1 MKTDRFSGKL
11 WFQAVFFGLI
21 GQIAWVV
28 ENMYFATLCQDI
40 YGNAGRP
47 DLSYIV
53 TTLMVILSAVTA
65 TVTTFAA
72 GAASDRRGK
81 RKPFIAIGY
90 ILWGFTIMIF
100 ALLPMKP
107 DTGMLFWTGLMLVA
121 FDCIMTVAGSTGND
135 AAFNAWVT
143 DHTTPGNRGK
153 VNAVLS
159 MLPVFAVVVVFIGL
173 GGFYNAQNESNAL
186 FFIILGA
193 IPTLAGILALF
204 TLKDSESI
212 RPSGNPASLKDTLYG
227 FRSDVIRQNRMMYI
241 CLAAYCLI
249 AVSQQTFFS
258 YLINFMIKTLGYGD
272 AFVIPMAVVIV
283 GAAVVTGILG
293 ILYDRFGRK
302 HFFLPL
308 TLLAAAGTLS
318 FYLLGSLPAGA
329 RDAVVY
335 IGGIIMMGA
344 ILSLTGAL
352 QSAFQDYIPEGCE
365 GRFQGIRMCFTVLI
379 PMILGPVISLLIG
392 LDAMGINGED
402 FAPTYEIFLA
412 AAMVALLALIP
423 MYFVRRDDRRLRES
437 KGN

>member
-1 MKTDRFSGKL
+1 MKTNRFPGRL
-11 WFQAVFFGLI
+11 WFQVIFFGLI

-40 YGNAGRP
+40 FGNTGRP

-65 TVTTFAA
+65 TVTTFIA

-81 RKPFIAIGY
+81 RKSFIAVGY

-100 ALLPMKP
+100 AVIPMKP

-121 FDCIMTVAGSTGND
+121 FDCIMTAAGSTSND
-135 AAFNAWVT
+135 AAFNAWVADNT
-143 DHTTPGNRGK
+143 NPGNRGR

-173 GGFYNAQNESNAL
+173 GGFYSAENESNAL
-186 FFIILGA
+186 FFIILGC

-204 TLKDSESI
+204 TVKDSGSI
-212 RPSGNPASLKDTLYG
+212 CPSSNPASLKDTLYG
-227 FRSDVIRQNRMMYI
+227 FRRNVIRENRMMYI
-241 CLAAYCLI
+241 CLGAYCLI

-272 AFVIPMAVVIV
+272 GFVIPMAVVIV
-283 GAAVVTGILG
+283 GAAAVTGVLG
-293 ILYDRFGRK
+293 ILYDRLGRR

-308 TLLAAAGTLS
+308 TVLAAAGTFS
-318 FYLLGSLPAGA
+318 FFMLGSIPAQA

-335 IGGIIMMGA
+335 AGGIIMMGA

-352 QSAFQDYIPEGCE
+352 QSAFQDYIPAGCE
-365 GRFQGIRMCFTVLI
+365 GRFQGIRMCFT
-379 PMILGPVISLLIG
+379 
-392 LDAMGINGED
+392 
-402 FAPTYEIFLA
+402 
-412 AAMVALLALIP
+412 
-423 MYFVRRDDRRLRES
+423 
-437 KGN
+437 